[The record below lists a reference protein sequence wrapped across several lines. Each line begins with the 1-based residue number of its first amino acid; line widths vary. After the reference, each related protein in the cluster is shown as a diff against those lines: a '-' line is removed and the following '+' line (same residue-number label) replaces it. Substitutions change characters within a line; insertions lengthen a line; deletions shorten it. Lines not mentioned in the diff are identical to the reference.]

1 MKIGI
6 ISAVPEEIKTIH
18 DDIPFTNCV
27 EHVERQFY
35 LGRYGTIEL
44 VLVYSR
50 VGKVAAAITAAA
62 LIEKFKVDKIIFT
75 GLAGA
80 VSKDLERGDVILCNT
95 TYQHDFDARPLCDQQ
110 FEIPL
115 TGRRLFKLNLNEI
128 TLAKKAIDNFLNHLE
143 QYVDLQ
149 ELERLDVKKPK
160 LYIGTIA
167 TGDQFIENVATQVNL
182 TVKGM
187 EAMAVEMEGAAV
199 AQVCAEYQTPYTLI
213 RIISD
218 KADNSAIISLQD
230 FSVKLASHYASGI
243 IQEILKL
250 ENNQ

>member
-18 DDIPFTNCV
+18 DDIDFHNSI
-27 EHVERQFY
+27 EHVERKFY
-35 LGRYGTIEL
+35 LGNYETLEL
-44 VLVYSR
+44 VLVYSK
-50 VGKVAAAITAAA
+50 VGKVAASITASA

-80 VSKDLERGDVILCNT
+80 VSKNLERGDIVLGAA
-95 TYQHDFDARPLCDQQ
+95 TYQHDFDARPLCEQQ

-115 TGRRLFKLNLNEI
+115 TGRRLFELPLDEIKLAE
-128 TLAKKAIDNFLNHLE
+128 KAIVNFLMKLD
-143 QYVDLQ
+143 QYVDLS
-149 ELERLDVKKPK
+149 ELDRLQVKKPQ
-160 LYIGTIA
+160 LYIGNIA
-167 TGDQFIENVATQVNL
+167 TGDQFIENVSTQKNL
-182 TVKGM
+182 KVPGI

-199 AQVCAEYQTPYTLI
+199 AQVCAEYKVPYTLV

-243 IQEILKL
+243 IQEILKRL
-250 ENNQ
+250 I

>member
-18 DDIPFTNCV
+18 DDIHF
-27 EHVERQFY
+27 HSSIDHAERQFFF
-35 LGRYGTIEL
+35 GNYGAIEL

-50 VGKVAAAITAAA
+50 VGKVAASITAAA
-62 LIEKFKVDKIIFT
+62 LIEKFKVDKIIFI

-80 VSKDLERGDVILCNT
+80 VSNELERGDIILGNT
-95 TYQHDFDARPLCDQQ
+95 TYQHDLDARPLCEQQ
-110 FEIPL
+110 FEVPL
-115 TGRRLFKLNLNEI
+115 TGHRLFGLDADEI
-128 TLAKKAIDNFLNHLE
+128 SLAVTAIDNFLRNIE
-143 QYVDLQ
+143 QYVDLG
-149 ELERLDVKKPK
+149 ELARLQVSKPK

-167 TGDQFIENVATQVNL
+167 TGDQFIEDVTTQKNL

-187 EAMAVEMEGAAV
+187 EALAVEMEGAAV
-199 AQVCAEYQTPYTLI
+199 AQVCAEYQIPYTLI

-218 KADNSAIISLQD
+218 RANNSAIISLQE

-250 ENNQ
+250 SV

>member
-18 DDIPFTNCV
+18 DDIHFSNSV

-35 LGRYGTIEL
+35 FGKYETIEL

-50 VGKVAAAITAAA
+50 VGKVAASITAAA

-80 VSKDLERGDVILCNT
+80 VSKELERGSIILCDK
-95 TYQHDFDARPLCDQQ
+95 TYQHDLDARPLCEQQ
-110 FEIPL
+110 FEVPL
-115 TGRRLFKLNLNEI
+115 TGRRLFKLDAGEI
-128 TLAKKAIDNFLNHLE
+128 SLAKNAIDNFLTHLYK
-143 QYVDLQ
+143 YVDLK
-149 ELERLDVKKPK
+149 ELERLNVKKPK

-167 TGDQFIENVATQVNL
+167 TGDQFIEDVAKQKNL
-182 TVKGM
+182 TVKGI

-199 AQVCAEYQTPYTLI
+199 AQVCAEYKVPYTLI

-218 KADNSAIISLQD
+218 KADNSAIISLQE
-230 FSVKLASHYASGI
+230 FSIKLASHYASGI

-250 ENNQ
+250 LV

>member
-6 ISAVPEEIKTIH
+6 VSAVPEEINTIH
-18 DDIPFTNCV
+18 NDIHFRESV

-35 LGRYGTIEL
+35 LGKYNEHEL

-50 VGKVAAAITAAA
+50 VGKVAASITTSA

-80 VSKDLERGDVILCNT
+80 VSSELERGSIILCDK
-95 TYQHDFDARPLCDQQ
+95 TYQHDFDARPLCSQQ

-115 TGRRLFKLNLNEI
+115 TGRRLFELDPNELVI
-128 TLAKKAIDNFLNHLE
+128 AKQAILNFLSNLSN
-143 QYVDLQ
+143 YVDMQ
-149 ELERLDVKKPK
+149 EFERIHIKQPK
-160 LYIGTIA
+160 LFVGTIA
-167 TGDQFIENVATQVNL
+167 SGDQFIEDVISQKNL
-182 TVKGM
+182 YVEDFQTL
-187 EAMAVEMEGAAV
+187 AVEMEGAAV
-199 AQVCAEYQTPYTLI
+199 AQVCAEYKIPYTLI

-218 KADNSAIISLQD
+218 KADNSAITSLQE
-230 FSVKLASHYASGI
+230 FSIKLASHFSSGI

-250 ENNQ
+250 TV

>member
-18 DDIPFTNCV
+18 DDINFYHSV

-35 LGRYGTIEL
+35 FGNYGSIEL
-44 VLVYSR
+44 VLVYSK
-50 VGKVAAAITAAA
+50 VGKVAASITASA
-62 LIEKFKVDKIIFT
+62 LIEKFNVDKIIFT

-80 VSKDLERGDVILCNT
+80 VSKDLERGDIVLGST
-95 TYQHDFDARPLCDQQ
+95 TFQHDFDARPLCEQQ

-115 TGRRLFKLNLNEI
+115 TGRCLFELLPNEI
-128 TLAKKAIDNFLNHLE
+128 KLAENAIISFLNSLNK
-143 QYVDLQ
+143 YVDLK
-149 ELERLDVKKPK
+149 ELDRLHVKKPK
-160 LYIGTIA
+160 LYIGNIA
-167 TGDQFIENVATQVNL
+167 TGDQFIENVSIQKNL
-182 TVKGM
+182 TVRGI
-187 EAMAVEMEGAAV
+187 EAIAVEMEGAAV
-199 AQVCAEYQTPYTLI
+199 AQVCAEYQVPYILI

-250 ENNQ
+250 SI